1 MFALLDNHVA
11 LKQPAK
17 GSKKERNVRT
27 SGGRGPK
34 CTTREA
40 GVKQKRD
47 LGRLVET
54 KTRQTEKSTDQN
66 IIQNRGREQ
75 KH

>member
-1 MFALLDNHVA
+1 MTRQKLGERR
-11 LKQPAK
+11 LKCITQ
-17 GSKKERNVRT
+17 
-27 SGGRGPK
+27 
-34 CTTREA
+34 EA